1 MRQSCDPWMH
11 SSISKSDEKNR
22 FLAEPFKYVEA
33 WFYIFFISRLDL
45 SSLAQHR
52 NVFTFG
58 GAKRNRS
65 DKECTKFPDWYKCTR
80 AVMALMNSIFV
91 RYIRFKTVAAC
102 SSQLPNIQPL
112 KCRPMMISWVAF

>member
-1 MRQSCDPWMH
+1 MR

-65 DKECTKFPDWYKCTR
+65 DKERTKFPIGINAR
-80 AVMALMNSIFV
+80 E
-91 RYIRFKTVAAC
+91 
-102 SSQLPNIQPL
+102 QL
-112 KCRPMMISWVAF
+112 RR